1 MEENYELN
9 SYIKQEVI
17 HFYKINKFILV
28 ILFFLTACSSV
39 PKYPSNACKIFGERY
54 LWYKHVKKSSEIYGA
69 PIHIILAFVNK
80 ESGFNRWAKPKR
92 TKLFKIVPYKR
103 PSSSFGYSQ
112 AVKKTWELYKTET
125 NSPLALRTRWRDS
138 VFFISWYISKTNKI
152 NKIPLND
159 AYRQYLNYYLGWG
172 NYAKKVYKTDKKAII
187 FAKSVQKQSKIYKSQ
202 LRECQK
208 NLNKKY
214 IIF

>member
-1 MEENYELN
+1 MQKKILN
-9 SYIKQEVI
+9 KKLIY
-17 HFYKINKFILV
+17 FI
-28 ILFFLTACSSV
+28 IFFFIVSCSSV
-39 PKYPSNACKIFGERY
+39 PRHPLNACKIFDERY
-54 LWYKHVKKSSEIYGA
+54 LWYKHIKKSSETYDVPA
-69 PIHIILAFVNK
+69 YIILAFVNK

-92 TKLFKIVPYKR
+92 TKLFKVIPYKR

-125 NSPLALRTRWRDS
+125 DNPLALRTRFKDS
-138 VFFISWYISKTNKI
+138 VMFIGWYINKTNKI

-159 AYRQYLNYYLGWG
+159 PYRQYLNYYLGWG
-172 NYAKKVYKTDKKAII
+172 NYSNKVYKTDKKSVI
-187 FAKSVQKQSKIYKSQ
+187 FAKNVEKQSEIYKSQ

-208 NLNKKY
+208 ILDKNKY

>member
-1 MEENYELN
+1 MQKKILN
-9 SYIKQEVI
+9 KSLLY
-17 HFYKINKFILV
+17 FFIC
-28 ILFFLTACSSV
+28 LFISACSSI
-39 PKYPSNACKIFGERY
+39 PKYPQNACKIFGENY
-54 LWYKHVKKSSEIYGA
+54 LWYKSVKKSSEKYGA

-112 AVKKTWELYKTET
+112 AVNKTWELYKTET
-125 NSPLALRTRWRDS
+125 ENPLALRARFKDS
-138 VFFISWYISKTNKI
+138 VMFIGWYIKKTNKI

-159 AYRQYLNYYLGWG
+159 PYRQYLNYYLGWG
-172 NYAKKVYKTDKKAII
+172 NYSKEVYKTDKKSIL
-187 FAKSVQKQSKIYKSQ
+187 FAKKVEKQSKIYKKQ
-202 LRECQK
+202 LKDCKKSLDR
-208 NLNKKY
+208 NKY